1 MGLKMGAGSSTAGAG
16 ELQVISIIASSAPGL
31 SPLTRGTPDY
41 LLFQSSHRR
50 FIPAG
55 AGNTIVFAPVS
66 LSRSVYPRWRGE
78 HLTTQTLI
86 LHINGL
92 SPLARGTLTRSE
104 TAYEHCRF
112 IPAGAGNTQITAGLT
127 FDLTV
132 YPRWRGEHMSSAL
145 TAIFAV
151 GLSPLAR
158 GTQSAATQKTRR
170 DRFIPA
176 GAGNTAY
183 YQDRPE
189 PNSVYPRWRGEHV
202 AAAFD
207 IILYPG
213 LSPLARGTQFIQ
225 PGDQLVRRFI
235 PAGAGNTR
243 GVGIARLAACGLSPL
258 ARGTH

>member
-112 IPAGAGNTQITAGLT
+112 IPAGAGNTIQYPPAGLLT
-127 FDLTV
+127 AVYPRWRGEHDFDIYNLRSAHGLSPLARGTRFSPRVQIFNGRFIPAGAGNTQFVLVSRCDLTV
-132 YPRWRGEHMSSAL
+132 YPRWRGEHEYPPVLYSA
-145 TAIFAV
+145 
-151 GLSPLAR
+151 S
-158 GTQSAATQKTRR
+158 
-170 DRFIPA
+170 
-176 GAGNTAY
+176 
-183 YQDRPE
+183 
-189 PNSVYPRWRGEHV
+189 
-202 AAAFD
+202 
-207 IILYPG
+207 
-213 LSPLARGTQFIQ
+213 
-225 PGDQLVRRFI
+225 
-235 PAGAGNTR
+235 
-243 GVGIARLAACGLSPL
+243 CGLSPL

>member
-1 MGLKMGAGSSTAGAG
+1 M
-16 ELQVISIIASSAPGL
+16 ISIIASSAPGL
-31 SPLTRGTPDY
+31 SPLARGTPDY

-78 HLTTQTLI
+78 HVTVGVTL
-86 LHINGL
+86 NCWNVL
-92 SPLARGTLTRSE
+92 SPLARGTHARTGSR
-104 TAYEHCRF
+104 TTNCRF

-158 GTQSAATQKTRR
+158 GT
-170 DRFIPA
+170 
-176 GAGNTAY
+176 
-183 YQDRPE
+183 
-189 PNSVYPRWRGEHV
+189 HV
-202 AAAFD
+202 ERVD
-207 IILYPG
+207 SYI
-213 LSPLARGTQFIQ
+213 R
-225 PGDQLVRRFI
+225 RRFI
-235 PAGAGNTR
+235 PAGAGNTVAGQIPNLSSPVYPRWR
-243 GVGIARLAACGLSPL
+243 GEHADFKQARNPAFRFIPAGAGNTLSI
-258 ARGTH
+258 HNCF